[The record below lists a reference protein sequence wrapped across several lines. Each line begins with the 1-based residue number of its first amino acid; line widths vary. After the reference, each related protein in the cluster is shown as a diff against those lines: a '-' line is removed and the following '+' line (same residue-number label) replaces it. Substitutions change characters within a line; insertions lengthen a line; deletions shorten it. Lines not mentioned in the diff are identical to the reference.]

1 MRCHRGYKEIKMT
14 TVYDGMTRTAQKIV
28 KDELKVQWTYNS
40 NSIEGNTI
48 SEGDTAFI
56 IEYGLTVKG
65 KSVREHNEVLGHSRA
80 IDIIYNYLEND
91 ILTLQDIFNLHTA
104 IQTNIVIDIECPIGA
119 YKIIE
124 NGRYIRIDGK
134 KKFHPY
140 PHPSNI
146 SHLMDIWID
155 EFSDITK
162 QKISVEES
170 IRKYTRSH
178 IGFTSIHPFFDGNGR
193 VARLLA
199 NIPMLKNGY
208 LPLIIS
214 NDNRDE
220 YIELLSI
227 YNVKSKILDKNVTQ
241 IVEENEYFEDIY
253 KFFISEYKNSQY
265 ILDEIKSKIN

>member
-1 MRCHRGYKEIKMT
+1 MAN
-14 TVYDGMTRTAQKIV
+14 VYDGMTRTAQKIV
-28 KDELKVQWTYNS
+28 KDELKVRWTYNS

-65 KSVREHNEVLGHSRA
+65 KSVREHNKVLGHSRA
-80 IDIIYNYLEND
+80 IDIIYNYLDSD
-91 ILTLQDIFNLHTA
+91 ILILQNVFDLHTA

-124 NGRYIRIDGK
+124 NGRYIRVDGK
-134 KKFHPY
+134 KVFQPY
-140 PHPSNI
+140 PHPDDVSC
-146 SHLMDIWID
+146 LMDIWIK
-155 EFSDITK
+155 EFSDTSK
-162 QKISVEES
+162 QNISLDES

-178 IGFTSIHPFFDGNGR
+178 IGFTSIHPFFDENGR

-214 NDNRDE
+214 TDNRDE

-227 YNVKSKILDKNVTQ
+227 YNLNVQKLNSKSDEVIEENIYFENIYEFFKSEYQNSRIVLDEVKSKI
-241 IVEENEYFEDIY
+241 
-253 KFFISEYKNSQY
+253 
-265 ILDEIKSKIN
+265 

>member
-1 MRCHRGYKEIKMT
+1 MAN
-14 TVYDGMTRTAQKIV
+14 VYDGMTRTHTKLVQ
-28 KDELKVQWTYNS
+28 DELKVQWTYNS

-80 IDIIYNYLEND
+80 IDIIYSYLDSD
-91 ILTLQDIFNLHTA
+91 ILTLQNVFDLHTS

-124 NGRYIRIDGK
+124 NGRYIRVNGK
-134 KKFHPY
+134 KEFQPY
-140 PHPSNI
+140 PHPNDI
-146 SHLMDIWID
+146 SYLMDIWIN
-155 EFSDITK
+155 EFQDIK
-162 QKISVEES
+162 NESLNLEDS

-178 IGFTSIHPFFDGNGR
+178 ICFTSIHPFFDGNGR
-193 VARLLA
+193 VARLIA

-214 NDNRDE
+214 VENREE
-220 YIELLSI
+220 YINLLSI
-227 YNVKSKILDKNVTQ
+227 YNLSVEELNSKSIDLMV
-241 IVEENEYFEDIY
+241 ENEYFEALY
-253 KFFISEYKNSQY
+253 QFFLSEYKNSKVV
-265 ILDEIKSKIN
+265 LDELKSKLR

>member
-1 MRCHRGYKEIKMT
+1 MAN
-14 TVYDGMTRTAQKIV
+14 VYDGMTRTHKKIV
-28 KDELKVQWTYNS
+28 QNELKVQWTYNS

-80 IDIIYNYLEND
+80 IDIIYSYLDSD
-91 ILTLQDIFNLHTA
+91 ILTLQNIFDLHTA

-124 NGRYIRIDGK
+124 NGRYIRVDGK
-134 KKFHPY
+134 KEYQPY
-140 PHPSNI
+140 PHPNDI
-146 SHLMDIWID
+146 SYLMDIWLS
-155 EFSDITK
+155 EFKDITSK
-162 QKISVEES
+162 DLSFEES
-170 IRKYTRSH
+170 VREYTRSH

-199 NIPMLKNGY
+199 NIPMLKNGF

-214 NDNRDE
+214 VENRDE
-220 YIELLSI
+220 YIKLLSS
-227 YNVKSKILDKNVTQ
+227 YNLSTDELNSKSVNLMEENEHFEKLYEFFLSEYKHSKIILDELKSKIR
-241 IVEENEYFEDIY
+241 
-253 KFFISEYKNSQY
+253 
-265 ILDEIKSKIN
+265 

>member
-1 MRCHRGYKEIKMT
+1 MANVYK
-14 TVYDGMTRTAQKIV
+14 GMTRTAQKIV
-28 KDELKVQWTYNS
+28 KDELKVRWTYNS

-80 IDIIYNYLEND
+80 IDIIYSYLNSD
-91 ILTLQDIFNLHTA
+91 MLTLQDVFDLHIA

-124 NGRYIRIDGK
+124 NGRYIRVDGK
-134 KKFHPY
+134 KEFQPY
-140 PHPSNI
+140 PHPNDV
-146 SHLMDIWID
+146 SHLMNIWIE
-155 EFSDITK
+155 EFSNIVK
-162 QKISVEES
+162 QNINLDET

-178 IGFTSIHPFFDGNGR
+178 VGFTSIHPFFDGNGR

-199 NIPMLKNGY
+199 NISMLKNGY

-214 NDNRDE
+214 TDNRDK
-220 YIELLSI
+220 YIELLST
-227 YNVKSKILDKNVTQ
+227 YNLNAPKLDSKSESLI
-241 IVEENEYFEDIY
+241 EENKDFEALY
-253 KFFISEYKNSQY
+253 EFFKSEYKNSKMV
-265 ILDEIKSKIN
+265 LDEVKSKI